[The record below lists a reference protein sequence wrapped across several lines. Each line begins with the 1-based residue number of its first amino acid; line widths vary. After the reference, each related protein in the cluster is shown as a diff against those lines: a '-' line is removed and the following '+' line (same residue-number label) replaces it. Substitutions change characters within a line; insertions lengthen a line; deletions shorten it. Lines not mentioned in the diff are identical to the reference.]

1 MKLVKRSIFLLM
13 VSLGL
18 AGCGETFD
26 ASSDSMTKI
35 SYNNILKEIDDEAKR
50 GDFERQFSLYTK
62 PYELNICMDD
72 YCTEKNDIESLHGLS
87 YSEVIEAVDSH
98 EKKLYQLER
107 EAAKLALERLH
118 RRWLQSTNN
127 IIQRDEE
134 LALKLGNNIRQTFS
148 SRAVD
153 FSFTNNSG
161 KTISEFWVCFTA
173 TEIATGEEV
182 LSDCVQGLKRGS
194 SYGTIKPGKAHR
206 DDIYHWKLTGHLK
219 NKKYSVHGDIRGALD
234 QNGQEMYPTMSAEEV
249 EEYRGLRGA
258 YVDIFQEVE
267 SELGQAPWYI

>member
-1 MKLVKRSIFLLM
+1 MKYMILGIIAFLL
-13 VSLGL
+13 V
-18 AGCGETFD
+18 GCGEKFD
-26 ASSDSMTKI
+26 ASTNKMAKI
-35 SYNNILKEIDDEAKR
+35 SYNNILKEIEDEAKR

-118 RRWLQSTNN
+118 RRWLQSTSN
-127 IIQRDEE
+127 IIQRDED

-161 KTISEFWVCFTA
+161 NTISEFWVCFTA
-173 TEIATGEEV
+173 TEIDTGEEV

-194 SYGTIKPGKAHR
+194 SYGTIKPGKVHR
-206 DDIYHWKLTGHLK
+206 ETSTTGNL
-219 NKKYSVHGDIRGALD
+219 
-234 QNGQEMYPTMSAEEV
+234 
-249 EEYRGLRGA
+249 
-258 YVDIFQEVE
+258 
-267 SELGQAPWYI
+267 QAT